1 MNKSRIAIASVTA
14 ALGFG
19 LMGWG
24 VVAAGEEIM
33 GVVTTAEVAGIAA
46 SEQIGATRI
55 VTIDMVRA
63 PKDSWVVVH
72 QNDGGMPGERLGYAA
87 VKKGVTRNVKVKLDP
102 DVPMTPEL
110 LAAVHVDGGV
120 KGKLEFDMEDME
132 RSTDK
137 PYFVDGKEVA
147 VGFAAAEFGVP
158 VEMDGASIEAG
169 DQGIGPKVTIA
180 KAVAP
185 TDAFV
190 VVHKAT
196 ADGMPGERVG
206 YASIKAGETRNVVVK
221 ITKELKGR
229 TKLIA
234 AIHADRG
241 VSRKFEFDM
250 DRTVDSP
257 DQPFFADGM
266 EVAAVFEVGKWGVPV
281 DEASIKA
288 ADQIGA
294 TGRIVVDRVVAPADG
309 WIVVHKD
316 AGGAP
321 GERVG
326 LKRVEEGET
335 VDVDVELTSDELTEK
350 LFVAL
355 HADRGGIEVF
365 DFDMMDK
372 LDSPDQPFFV
382 DGEEVAVAVKVREFG
397 VPVPV
402 GAAAVRV
409 MEQPVHNATVK
420 IAEAVAPT
428 DAWVV
433 VHLNNDG
440 MPGKRVGLA
449 KISAG
454 TTRDVVVQLDASV
467 MLTESLLVAVHAD
480 RGEPGVF
487 EFDMMDSVN
496 SPDQPFF
503 VDGMEVAA
511 PLKIQITDM
520 E

>member
-1 MNKSRIAIASVTA
+1 MNKSRIALAGVTA

-24 VVAAGEEIM
+24 AVAAGDEVM
-33 GVVTTAEVAGIAA
+33 GVVTTRDAAGIAA
-46 SEQIGATRI
+46 SEQIGATRT

-72 QNDGGMPGERLGYAA
+72 QNDGGMPGKRVGYAA
-87 VKKGVTRNVKVKLDP
+87 VKKGVTRNVKVKLDR
-102 DVPMTPEL
+102 DVPLTPEL
-110 LAAVHVDGGV
+110 LAAVHADAGV
-120 KGKLEFDMEDME
+120 KGKLEFDMDDME

-137 PYFVDGKEVA
+137 PYFVDGAEVA
-147 VGFAAAEFGVP
+147 VAFAAAEFGVP

-180 KAVAP
+180 RAIAP

-206 YASIKAGETRNVVVK
+206 YAAIEAGETKNVEVK
-221 ITKELKGR
+221 ITKKLTGR
-229 TKLIA
+229 TKLLA

-241 VSRKFEFDM
+241 VAGKLEFDM
-250 DRTVDSP
+250 DAPVDSP

-266 EVAAVFEVGKWGVPV
+266 EVATAFEVGTWGVPV
-281 DEASIKA
+281 DEAEIEV
-288 ADQIGA
+288 ADQVGV
-294 TGRIVVDRVVAPADG
+294 TDRLEVDRVVAPADG

-316 AGGAP
+316 EGGAP

-326 LKRVEEGET
+326 LERIQKGES
-335 VDVDVELTSDELTEK
+335 VDVDVELTSETLTGNV
-350 LFVAL
+350 FVAV
-355 HADRGGIEVF
+355 HADRGQSEVF
-365 DFDMMDK
+365 DFNMMDK
-372 LDSPDQPFFV
+372 LGSPDQPFFV

-397 VPVPV
+397 VPTPA
-402 GAAAVRV
+402 GTAAVEA
-409 MEQPVHNATVK
+409 MEQAVHNATVTVDR
-420 IAEAVAPT
+420 AVAPT

-433 VHLNNDG
+433 VHLDNHG

-449 KISAG
+449 SISAG
-454 TTRDVVVQLDASV
+454 ESRNVVVQLDASV
-467 MLTESLLVAVHAD
+467 MLTEKLLVAIHAD
-480 RGEPGVF
+480 RSEADIF
-487 EFDMMDSVN
+487 EFDMMDAVN

-503 VDGMEVAA
+503 VDGAEVAI
-511 PLKIQITDM
+511 PMTLKASSDM
-520 E
+520 

>member
-1 MNKSRIAIASVTA
+1 MNKSRIALAGVTA

-24 VVAAGEEIM
+24 AVAAGEEIM
-33 GVVTTAEVAGIAA
+33 GVVTTEEGAGIAA
-46 SEQIGATRI
+46 AEQIGSTRS

-102 DVPMTPEL
+102 DVPLTPEL
-110 LAAVHVDGGV
+110 LAAVHVDGGI
-120 KGKLEFDMEDME
+120 KGTLEFDMEDME

-137 PYFVDGKEVA
+137 PYFVNGAEVA
-147 VGFAAAEFGVP
+147 VAFGVAEFGVP
-158 VEMDGASIEAG
+158 VEMDGATIQAG

-180 KAVAP
+180 SAMAP

-206 YASIKAGETRNVVVK
+206 YAAIKAGETKNIEVK
-221 ITKELKGR
+221 LTEKLTGR
-229 TKLIA
+229 TKLLA

-241 VSRKFEFDM
+241 VAGKLEFDM
-250 DRTVDSP
+250 EAPVDSP

-266 EVAAVFEVGKWGVPV
+266 EVATAFEVGTWGVPV
-281 DEASIKA
+281 DEASIKV
-288 ADQIGA
+288 ADQIGV
-294 TGRIVVDRVVAPADG
+294 TDRLVVDRVVAPSDG
-309 WIVVHKD
+309 WIVVHLD

-326 LKRVEEGET
+326 LKRVEAGET
-335 VDVDVELTSDELTEK
+335 VDVDVELTSDKLTEK
-350 LFVAL
+350 LFVAV
-355 HADRGGIEVF
+355 HADRGQPEVF

-372 LDSPDQPFFV
+372 LGSPDQPFFV
-382 DGEEVAVAVKVREFG
+382 DGEEVAVAAKVREFG
-397 VPVPV
+397 VATPA
-402 GAAAVRV
+402 GTAAVAA
-409 MEQPVHNATVK
+409 MEQAVHAATITVDR
-420 IAEAVAPT
+420 AVAPT

-433 VHLNNDG
+433 VHLDNHG
-440 MPGKRVGLA
+440 APGKRVGLA
-449 KISAG
+449 KIPAG
-454 TTRDVVVQLDASV
+454 ESRNVVVQLDASV
-467 MLTESLLVAVHAD
+467 MLTEKLLIAIHAD
-480 RGEPGVF
+480 RGESDIF
-487 EFDMMDSVN
+487 EFDMMDGVN

-503 VDGMEVAA
+503 VNGVEVAI
-511 PLKIQITDM
+511 PLQLKSATDM
-520 E
+520 